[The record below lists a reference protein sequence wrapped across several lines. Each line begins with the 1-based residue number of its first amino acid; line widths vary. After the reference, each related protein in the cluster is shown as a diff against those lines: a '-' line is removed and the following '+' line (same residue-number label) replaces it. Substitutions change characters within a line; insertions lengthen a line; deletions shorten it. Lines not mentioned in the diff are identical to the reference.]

1 MVKGNCAF
9 IILGIGG
16 SKIKPSVPDVA
27 IDMDVSP
34 FLKHPIFFHVWDP
47 GRPRGTVKKS
57 FEWSPVYNATA
68 NRAFELKGSMKNLA
82 FDEDMLFWDAAKDF
96 LVVWSE
102 VDEEYVE
109 MLRKMGYATP
119 KILKAE
125 DLLGRKN

>member
-1 MVKGNCAF
+1 M
-9 IILGIGG
+9 
-16 SKIKPSVPDVA
+16 
-27 IDMDVSP
+27 
-34 FLKHPIFFHVWDP
+34 
-47 GRPRGTVKKS
+47 KKS